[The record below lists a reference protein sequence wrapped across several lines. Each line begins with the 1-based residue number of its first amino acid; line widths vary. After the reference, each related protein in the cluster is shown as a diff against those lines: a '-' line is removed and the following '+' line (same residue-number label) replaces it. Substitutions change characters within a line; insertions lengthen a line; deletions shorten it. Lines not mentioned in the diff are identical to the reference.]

1 MLAQTIYD
9 SILSKNLISMK
20 KFLACLFILM
30 LFSAFVFWTG
40 WTQIKLK
47 PDCCGVVVSKTH
59 GVSAQ
64 PVVPGKLTWF
74 PQFLLPTNAQ
84 LIQFKINP
92 LTLTKSYKTSLP
104 SAAIVGGASNSPLNF
119 DYKFDFSITLTVL
132 PEEIVELYSQNLIS
146 DDESLQKYLEGCADY
161 ITQLSANYFIKKSQE
176 NPKFRPE
183 SVRRDDLLRSVQPY
197 KEYPNVEVVTV
208 ALTSYDFV
216 DYELYTQFRQKIS
229 ESPEYQASDISDSAN
244 SGDENE

>member
-20 KFLACLFILM
+20 KFLACLFILT

-59 GVSAQ
+59 GVSPD
-64 PVVPGKLTWF
+64 PVKPGKLTWY

-84 LIQFKINP
+84 LIQFKIKP
-92 LTLTKSYKTSLP
+92 LSISKTFTTSLP
-104 SAAIVGGASNSPLNF
+104 SAAIITHGIDSSF
-119 DYKFDFSITLTVL
+119 DFNYKLDFSITLTVS
-132 PEEIVELYSQNLIS
+132 PEEIVELYTQNLIS